1 MKSFQFEGTGVALV
15 TPFDADGH
23 VDYPA
28 LTRLI
33 QHVTKGGVDYLV
45 VMGTTG
51 ESATL
56 SKDEKA
62 AVLHHVKE
70 VNAGQ
75 LPIVYGVGGN
85 NTAELVHQLTHK
97 DPSGLAGIL
106 SVTPYYNKPTQEG
119 LYQHYKALAQVS
131 PLPII
136 LYNVPGR
143 TGVNMTAETTLR
155 LARDFSNIKA
165 VKEAS
170 GNLDQ
175 INRICKD
182 KPVGF
187 EVISGDDNLTYPMI
201 ALGARGVI
209 SVVGQATPKVFSD
222 MVRLALEGRFSEA
235 LPLHNRLFDFTNQ
248 LFEQGNPGGVKAALA
263 ALGVMDNRLRLP
275 LVPVSADLAQ
285 AIGQAAKNLQS

>member
-1 MKSFQFEGTGVALV
+1 
-15 TPFDADGH
+15 
-23 VDYPA
+23 
-28 LTRLI
+28 
-33 QHVTKGGVDYLV
+33 
-45 VMGTTG
+45 MGTTG

-182 KPVGF
+182 KPAGF

-209 SVVGQATPKVFSD
+209 SVVGQATPRVFSN

>member
-1 MKSFQFEGTGVALV
+1 MKSFPFEGTGVALV

-143 TGVNMTAETTLR
+143 TGINMTADTTLR

-209 SVVGQATPKVFSD
+209 SVVGQATPRVFSD

>member
-1 MKSFQFEGTGVALV
+1 MKSFPFEGTGVALV

-97 DPSGLAGIL
+97 DPLGIAGIL

-143 TGVNMTAETTLR
+143 TGINMTADTTLR

-182 KPVGF
+182 KPAGF

-209 SVVGQATPKVFSD
+209 SVVGQATPRVFSN

>member
-1 MKSFQFEGTGVALV
+1 MKPFLFEGTGVALV

-28 LTRLI
+28 LTRLVE
-33 QHVTKGGVDYLV
+33 HVTQGGVEYLV

-62 AVLHHVKE
+62 AVLHHVLE
-70 VNAGQ
+70 VNAGK
-75 LPIVYGVGGN
+75 LPVVYGVGGN

-97 DPSGLAGIL
+97 DPARLAGIL

-131 PLPII
+131 PLPVI

-155 LARDFSNIKA
+155 LAREFKNIVA
-165 VKEAS
+165 IKEAS

-182 KPVGF
+182 KPAGF

-209 SVVGQATPKVFSD
+209 SVVGQATPRVFSN
-222 MVRLALEGRFSEA
+222 MVRHALAGRFAEA
-235 LPLHNRLFDFTNQ
+235 LPLHNRLFDFTNR

-263 ALGVMDNRLRLP
+263 ALGIMNNRLRLP
-275 LVPVSADLAQ
+275 LVPVSNDLA
-285 AIGQAAKNLQS
+285 AHIGQEAKNLQA

>member
-1 MKSFQFEGTGVALV
+1 MTPFPFEGTGVALV
-15 TPFDADGH
+15 TPFEKNGH
-23 VDYPA
+23 IDYPA
-28 LTRLI
+28 LTRLVEHCI
-33 QHVTKGGVDYLV
+33 SGGVEYLV

-70 VNAGQ
+70 VNAGR

-97 DPSGLAGIL
+97 DPTGLAGIL

-119 LYQHYKALAQVS
+119 LYQHYKALAEVS

-143 TGVNMTAETTLR
+143 TGINMTAETTLR
-155 LARDFSNIKA
+155 IARDFKNVVA

-182 KPVGF
+182 KPAGF
-187 EVISGDDNLTYPMI
+187 EVLSGDDNLTYPMI

-209 SVVGQATPKVFSD
+209 SVVGQATPKPFTT
-222 MVRLALEGRFSEA
+222 MVRKALAGDFAAA
-235 LPLHNRLFDFTNQ
+235 LPLHNKLFDFTNR

-263 ALGVMDNRLRLP
+263 GLGVMENTLRLP
-275 LVPVSADLAQ
+275 LWPVSAELADKL
-285 AIGQAAKNLQS
+285 AVEAKALQD

>member
-1 MKSFQFEGTGVALV
+1 MKSFPFEGTGVALV

-143 TGVNMTAETTLR
+143 TGINMTAETTLR